1 MLNPVQFKEISLL
14 KFKNAYS
21 YISPSGNSD
30 NPTQATAEGKCAEG
44 RKKY

>member
-14 KFKNAYS
+14 KFKNVYS